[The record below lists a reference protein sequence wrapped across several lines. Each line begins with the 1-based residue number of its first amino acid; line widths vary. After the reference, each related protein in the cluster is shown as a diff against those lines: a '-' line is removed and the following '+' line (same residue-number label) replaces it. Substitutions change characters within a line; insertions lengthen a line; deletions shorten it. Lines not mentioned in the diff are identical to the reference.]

1 MKKTCKVV
9 MIAGKLNGKGEN
21 ISILAEN
28 IYQ

>member
-1 MKKTCKVV
+1 MKKACKVV
-9 MIAGKLNGKGEN
+9 MIAGKLTGKGEN